1 MTVAGAHEYQPIDE
15 VEPLQRQLL
24 GDEAAKRSAE
34 DMRLSYVE
42 VVQERHHIGREVAN
56 TVVQRPFPAHIEGYG
71 AKVAREGRDLLEP
84 PPTPEAKAVYQD
96 QWRPLSVDVLVYA
109 GVLGDNYRHIV
120 TSRPAPFAVARE
132 QLALCLKRP
141 PQ

>member
-1 MTVAGAHEYQPIDE
+1 LRKVTTS
-15 VEPLQRQLL
+15 LL
-24 GDEAAKRSAE
+24 TSANRSIKTRWPATL
-34 DMRLSYVE
+34 RTQ